1 MSSFPNYLSVGCLFL
16 ILVGSAV
23 IDAAPAGFVEEYL
36 KIVSLKEVE
45 LADASPSKGT
55 AQNYAEYPLIVSSQD
70 GKKEITRVTVDGNGN
85 YRVALPPGDYILGRA
100 RTKQVMSMASSS
112 LKPLCAPSCGQPRT
126 TSILL
131 TTVRPQLAEA
141 FGVSRLVWLA

>member
-45 LADASPSKGT
+45 LVDASPSKGT
-55 AQNYAEYPLIVSSQD
+55 AQNYAEY
-70 GKKEITRVTVDGNGN
+70 
-85 YRVALPPGDYILGRA
+85 AL
-100 RTKQVMSMASSS
+100 
-112 LKPLCAPSCGQPRT
+112 
-126 TSILL
+126 
-131 TTVRPQLAEA
+131 
-141 FGVSRLVWLA
+141 